1 MPVSTTSLRYL
12 NVALQIKNEFNQ
24 NSFKK
29 VIEIGPSY
37 GGQSIIL
44 QEFFDIRKYIYID
57 LPAVNKLINKFIK
70 ANKVNFLY
78 ELKTLEQIFIEEEE
92 NYDLIISN
100 YAFSELN
107 AELQKQSIDKW
118 EIKRL
123 HP

>member
-123 HP
+123 YP